1 MQFFHIIYSIVLFL
15 KILCERAFG
24 DEGTR
29 EIFYYYYYYNCTV
42 FTTCLDLLIQYSHV
56 GINPRKKITMFHT
69 RLFKFVSGYVFILL
83 IINNVLGDF
92 LFQFLLT
99 NGVKA

>member
-1 MQFFHIIYSIVLFL
+1 MLGSIQ
-15 KILCERAFG
+15 E
-24 DEGTR
+24 
-29 EIFYYYYYYNCTV
+29 
-42 FTTCLDLLIQYSHV
+42 
-56 GINPRKKITMFHT
+56 KKITMFHT

-99 NGVKA
+99 NGVKASFLTARNHYEYMFTNRLLKDQHIHTKVQ